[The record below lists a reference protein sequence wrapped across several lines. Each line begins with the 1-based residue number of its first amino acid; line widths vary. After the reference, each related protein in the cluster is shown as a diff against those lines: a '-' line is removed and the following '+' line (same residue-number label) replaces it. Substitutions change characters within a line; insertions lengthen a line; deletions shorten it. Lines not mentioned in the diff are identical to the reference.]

1 MGRSK
6 KGIEFVNM
14 WSVYVIGE
22 ARKQIK
28 KFPRFEQERIRDSL
42 NRLRENPFNLDVI
55 RLGDKDHTW
64 RLRVGN
70 YRLFLE
76 LFQKEKAIFIYNIK
90 RRTSTT
96 Y

>member
-1 MGRSK
+1 
-6 KGIEFVNM
+6 M

-28 KFPRFEQERIRDSL
+28 KFPRFEQERIRDAL
-42 NRLRENPFNLDVI
+42 NRLRISPFSLDIVK
-55 RLGDKDHTW
+55 LGGKGQAR
-64 RLRVGN
+64 RLRVGS
-70 YRLFLE
+70 YRVFFE

>member
-1 MGRSK
+1 
-6 KGIEFVNM
+6 M
-14 WSVYVIGE
+14 WRIYVIGE

-42 NRLRENPFNLDVI
+42 NRLRENPFNLDIVK
-55 RLGDKDHTW
+55 LGDKEHTR
-64 RLRVGN
+64 RLRVGS
-70 YRLFLE
+70 YRVFFE
-76 LFQKEKAIFIYNIK
+76 LFQKEKAIFVYSLK